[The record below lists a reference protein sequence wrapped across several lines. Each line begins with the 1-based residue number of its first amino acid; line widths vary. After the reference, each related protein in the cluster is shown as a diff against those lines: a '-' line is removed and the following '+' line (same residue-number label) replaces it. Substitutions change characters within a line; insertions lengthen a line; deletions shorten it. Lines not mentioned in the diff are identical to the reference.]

1 MPNCTS
7 RDVFKTLVT
16 TCDFVSFQ
24 IGEGDKLINVVL
36 LNGERLNVRVQVKL
50 FHFNR
55 SFLSF

>member
-7 RDVFKTLVT
+7 RNVFKTLVT
-16 TCDFVSFQ
+16 KCDFVSFQ

-50 FHFNR
+50 FHFNP